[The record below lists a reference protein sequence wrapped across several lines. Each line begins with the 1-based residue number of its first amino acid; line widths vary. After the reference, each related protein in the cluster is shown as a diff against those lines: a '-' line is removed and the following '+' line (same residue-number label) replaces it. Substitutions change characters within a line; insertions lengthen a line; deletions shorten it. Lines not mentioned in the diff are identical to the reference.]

1 MKNVSFRLLK
11 KDKIFWLLLLFT
23 YIILPFFDM
32 KRIGVVDTFG
42 ELIFRMLAHQIFV
55 VFLILF
61 AVKRAINEKIFAL
74 QKTLLVIYTNDL
86 RKTMIDTMKCTM
98 ISHLCF
104 YNIGQVLFQLSCFLF
119 TNKIYNI
126 PLLFILYINVEIITI
141 ILSIF
146 CLFLIFQKD
155 TIVYFVYYISIIILL
170 VINHFYITIPY
181 TIKMVDSLIGFR
193 WDIFL
198 IRILI
203 MIVSIF
209 TFTKALKKYTEI
221 FFQQ

>member
-1 MKNVSFRLLK
+1 MRNVSFQLLK
-11 KDKIFWLLLLFT
+11 KDKIFWFLLLFI

-32 KRIGVVDTFG
+32 KKVGVIDTFN
-42 ELIFRMLAHQIFV
+42 ELIFRMLTHQIFV
-55 VFLILF
+55 AFLILF
-61 AVKRAINEKIFAL
+61 AVIRAINEKIFVL

-86 RKTMIDTMKCTM
+86 RKTMIDTLKCTM

-126 PLLFILYINVEIITI
+126 PLLFILYINVEVITI

-155 TIVYFVYYISIIILL
+155 IIVYFVYYTSIIILL
-170 VINHFYITIPY
+170 IVNHFYITIPY
-181 TIKMVDSLIGFR
+181 TIKMVDSLISFR

-198 IRILI
+198 IRVLI
-203 MIVSIF
+203 MMVSILVF
-209 TFTKALKKYTEI
+209 VKSIKKYTKI